1 MDSKDK
7 MDMDLGETRI
17 LLSFNPIEVAS
28 IVIMERD
35 VLNISVKLS
44 LQIEKGEKLGQSETI
59 STLPKA
65 Q

>member
-35 VLNISVKLS
+35 VLNISVQLS

-59 STLPKA
+59 STIPKA

>member
-35 VLNISVKLS
+35 VLNISVQLS

>member
-35 VLNISVKLS
+35 VLNISVQLS

-59 STLPKA
+59 STIQKA